1 MRRELLTASNMTGIL
16 QSQQLRFVLIL
27 EEVRHKYTEE
37 AKGALLVFGIYLT
50 NIVQIFCLTS

>member
-1 MRRELLTASNMTGIL
+1 MTGIL